1 MENEHKNS
9 VVFSQAPVVE
19 EPRINVPPTLAAEAI
34 LPVTA
39 QSLTPGVTFRCVGC
53 YSIITS
59 HLNTGGEA

>member
-1 MENEHKNS
+1 
-9 VVFSQAPVVE
+9 
-19 EPRINVPPTLAAEAI
+19 VPPTLAAEAI